1 MNRRFISF
9 AALGLAALA
18 LAACGSSDDDAT
30 TADTAAAPAAS
41 DTAAAPATSDTTAA
55 ATSDTAAAPPTDT
68 AAAGGQTL
76 TGIVGPGFTISL
88 DQTSVPAGTYT
99 LEIDDQSDEHNFHL
113 TGEGVDVTTTVPE
126 IDEADLRGHAR
137 RGHVRLRLRSARAE
151 MKGELT
157 VT

>member
-1 MNRRFISF
+1 MNRRFISI

-41 DTAAAPATSDTTAA
+41 DTAAAPATSDT
-55 ATSDTAAAPPTDT
+55 AAAPAETAATDT
-68 AAAGGQTL
+68 AAAAGGQVL
-76 TGIVGPGFTISL
+76 TGTVGPGFTITM

-99 LEIDDQSDEHNFHL
+99 LELDDQSAEHNFHL

-126 IDEADLRGHAR
+126 IAKQSFEVTLVAGTYNFVCDPHAQ
-137 RGHVRLRLRSARAE
+137 G

>member
-1 MNRRFISF
+1 MRQLGRRRHDGRHGCRARRFRHRRR
-9 AALGLAALA
+9 ARHLGHGR
-18 LAACGSSDDDAT
+18 C
-30 TADTAAAPAAS
+30 ADE
-41 DTAAAPATSDTTAA
+41 SDTTAA
-55 ATSDTAAAPPTDT
+55 PADT

-76 TGIVGPGFTISL
+76 TGTVGPGFTITM

-99 LEIDDQSDEHNFHL
+99 LEVDDQSDQHNFHL

-126 IDEADLRGHAR
+126 IAKKSFEVTLVAGTYNFVCDPHAQQ
-137 RGHVRLRLRSARAE
+137 

>member
-1 MNRRFISF
+1 MNRRFITI

-18 LAACGSSDDDAT
+18 LAACGGSDDDAT

-41 DTAAAPATSDTTAA
+41 DTAAAPAA
-55 ATSDTAAAPPTDT
+55 SDTAAAPAATDT

-76 TGIVGPGFTISL
+76 TGTVGPDFTITM

-99 LEIDDQSDEHNFHL
+99 LEVDDKSAEHNFHL

-126 IDEADLRGHAR
+126 IAKQSFEVTLVAGTYAFVCDPHAQ
-137 RGHVRLRLRSARAE
+137 G